1 MIKGFSLTFIPNQR
15 MLVWRATKPTTLSLR
30 SCAGVYIGDNT
41 ITISSGYKI
50 KSQEITTVNL
60 ATNDE
65 LYAIF
70 DSACRMT
77 VLVQA

>member
-15 MLVWRATKPTTLSLR
+15 ILVWRATKPTTLSFR
-30 SCAGVYIGDNT
+30 SCANAYIGDNT
-41 ITISSGYKI
+41 ITMSNGYKI
-50 KSQEITTVNL
+50 KSQEINTINL
-60 ATNDE
+60 APNDE